1 MEAAQQLPP
10 IIAVQLLLVYSVNV
24 LLVVTALSELTQ
36 FVQCFLQMIV
46 D

>member
-10 IIAVQLLLVYSVNV
+10 IIAVQLLLVYSVNI
-24 LLVVTALSELTQ
+24 LLMVTALSELAQ